1 MLKNLFK
8 ALGLTKRQAKRKSS
22 KKAPKRK
29 TMKKGKGRKV
39 KKMRGG

>member
-8 ALGLTKRQAKRKSS
+8 ALGLTKRQAKRKLS

-29 TMKKGKGRKV
+29 TLKKMKNKKV